1 MQKKVNYLV
10 VAAMIILAALMSCNK
25 TGERS
30 NECTCI
36 YRDNEAVPMGGSDVI
51 SDEIEAMGI
60 IMYPNPVVGK
70 VRLEFKTEDVHIVS
84 IADKRGKVL
93 FNQSFNT
100 HYALIDVSDYSVGK
114 YWVTIDNGKQK
125 ATLCLF
131 KIRLD

>member
-1 MQKKVNYLV
+1 MQKKVTYLV
-10 VAAMIILAALMSCNK
+10 VAATIILAALMSCNK

-36 YRDNEAVPMGGSDVI
+36 YTNNEGANMGGGDVI
-51 SDEIEAMGI
+51 SDEIRAMGI
-60 IMYPNPVVGK
+60 MMYPNPVVGK
-70 VRLEFKTEDVHIVS
+70 VCLDFKTEDVHLVS

-100 HYALIDVSDYSVGK
+100 HHALIDVSDYSVGK

-131 KIRLD
+131 KK

>member
-1 MQKKVNYLV
+1 MQKKVTYLV
-10 VAAMIILAALMSCNK
+10 VAATIILAALMSCNK

-36 YRDNEAVPMGGSDVI
+36 YTNMEGYITGGDVI
-51 SDEIEAMGI
+51 SDEIKAMDI
-60 IMYPNPVVGK
+60 RMYPNPTNYAVTLHLG
-70 VRLEFKTEDVHIVS
+70 TEDMHLVS

-100 HYALIDVSDYSVGK
+100 HHALIDVSDYSVGK
-114 YWVTIDNGKQK
+114 YWVTIDNGKQN

-131 KIRLD
+131 KK